1 MAVVTIVAALA
12 GAAAVVTVPA
22 GVVAAPPG
30 VVSVPD
36 GVVAPP
42 GVVSVPD
49 GLVVPPGVVVEPP
62 SPGAGAGVSSV
73 ILSAS
78 VSPAIPNLSVRS
90 FAMSSASFNFISAAL
105 ICPSNSFT

>member
-1 MAVVTIVAALA
+1 MAVVTVVTALA

-22 GVVAAPPG
+22 GVVA
-30 VVSVPD
+30 
-36 GVVAPP
+36 APP